1 MNGITVAILAL
12 SIGIVLSCGNE
23 PDAVGADNH
32 AYEARNGISLDTLS
46 KWKLYAESSDNGLW
60 EGDSAHNLLLDRVA
74 ILGDEEDLTPP
85 FFNALYLHIVGDTL
99 MIADQSTQEL
109 VCMRPNGEILWKA
122 GESGEGPGH
131 FHGIGTIASAGDW
144 ISVANTGLGRIDFFS
159 TSGVFTTTISIETP
173 EDLIAL
179 SDSTLAVLSG
189 TQQGGVI
196 HIIHVDSG
204 HIRSFGEI
212 EEDPEMTLDSRFKDN
227 LRGVFIPPDLLAFV
241 SRYEHRLYIFNIE
254 TEEPVFAGV
263 RDLPSEPSKPYRRYN
278 EETGIQSTVM
288 FPSVGGIFRGPEG
301 MINVVVD
308 EYQNDGSL
316 LHGNRY
322 INYAPVTIID
332 RYDSNG
338 QYLDSYCLPDSGI
351 SWVRMLHDDKLVGRQ
366 QGTGIVMIYEQFEG
380 GH

>member
-1 MNGITVAILAL
+1 MNGIPITILVF
-12 SIGIVLSCGNE
+12 SIAIVLSCGNE
-23 PDAVGADNH
+23 PDTISTGNH
-32 AYEARNGISLDTLS
+32 EYEVRNGISLDTLL
-46 KWKLYAESSDNGLW
+46 KWKLYAESSDDGLW
-60 EGDSAHNLLLDRVA
+60 EGDSAHYILFDRVA
-74 ILGDEEDLTPP
+74 ILGDEEDSTPP
-85 FFNALYLHIVGDTL
+85 FYNALYLHTMGDTL
-99 MIADQSTQEL
+99 LIADQATQEL
-109 VCMRPNGEILWKA
+109 VCMRPNGEMLWKA

-144 ISVANTGLGRIDFFS
+144 IAVANTGLGRIDFFS
-159 TSGVFTTTISIETP
+159 NSGVFTTTISIETP

-212 EEDPEMTLDSRFKDN
+212 EGDSEMTLDSRFRDN
-227 LRGVFIPPDLLAFV
+227 LRGVFIPPDMIAFI
-241 SRYEHRLYIFNIE
+241 SRYEHRLHIFNLE
-254 TEEPVFAGV
+254 TEEPIFTGV
-263 RDLPSEPSKPYRRYN
+263 RDLPSEPAKPYRSFN

-288 FPSVGGIFRGPEG
+288 FPSVGGVFRGPEG

-316 LHGNRY
+316 LHSNRY

-338 QYLDSYCLPDSGI
+338 EYLDSYCLPDSGI
-351 SWVRMLHDDKLVGRQ
+351 SWVRMLHDHQLVGRQ
-366 QGTGIVMIYEQFEG
+366 QGTGMVMIYEQFEEV
-380 GH
+380 H